1 MTGRGARGAAVAASV
16 VVAVALAGC
25 GGSSTSGQTPR
36 CEKPPAGIGP
46 DADATLQDR
55 DAGRTICLRTAKVLT
70 VFLHAPIQE
79 GRWGPIKATD
89 GGVLEARSSGVLTLP
104 LGVTAAVYRA
114 AHPGTAR
121 LSSRRPPCGATTS
134 ACDAA
139 HRWSARVVVR

>member
-1 MTGRGARGAAVAASV
+1 MSERAHARIKAIDLAKVRAAPG
-16 VVAVALAGC
+16 VVAH
-25 GGSSTSGQTPR
+25 
-36 CEKPPAGIGP
+36 
-46 DADATLQDR
+46 DD
-55 DAGRTICLRTAKVLT
+55 
-70 VFLHAPIQE
+70 LHAPVRE
-79 GRWGPIKATD
+79 DRWGPIKATD

-104 LGVTAAVYRA
+104 VGVTAAVYRA